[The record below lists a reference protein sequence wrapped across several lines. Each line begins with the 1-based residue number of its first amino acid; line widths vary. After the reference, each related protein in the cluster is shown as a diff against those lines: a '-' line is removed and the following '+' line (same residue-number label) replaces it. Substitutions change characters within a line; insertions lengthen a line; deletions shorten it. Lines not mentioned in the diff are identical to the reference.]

1 MSHTLNSKSWHFW
14 LANFGNTG
22 CYYPEDTI
30 DICSY
35 IRSVVR
41 GIFLLLAAIA
51 VGIVILITTLYSLG
65 NWFSVI
71 FLDGYLISPVTIL
84 VTSLYSIIG
93 FATYKANQHDRRLA
107 EGYFSNKSK
116 KEPGFLKLAY
126 RKFKNKTCF
135 MVDFK

>member
-1 MSHTLNSKSWHFW
+1 MNHTLSAKSWHFW

-22 CYYPEDTI
+22 RYYPEDTI

-51 VGIVILITTLYSLG
+51 VEIVILITTLYSLG

-93 FATYKANQHDRRLA
+93 FATYKAKQYDRRLA
-107 EGYFSNKSK
+107 EGYFSNRPK
-116 KEPGFLKLAY
+116 KEPGFLKLTY

-135 MVDFK
+135 MVDFE

>member
-1 MSHTLNSKSWHFW
+1 MNHTLNSKSWHFW

-22 CYYPEDTI
+22 RYYPEDTI

-41 GIFLLLAAIA
+41 GILLLLAVIVLGIIGLIA
-51 VGIVILITTLYSLG
+51 TLYSLG

-71 FLDGYLISPVTIL
+71 FLDGYLISQVTVL

-93 FATYKANQHDRRLA
+93 FATYKAKQYDRRLA

-116 KEPGFLKLAY
+116 KEPGFLELAY
-126 RKFKNKTCF
+126 RKFKKKTCF